1 MKKLIHLSLISV
13 CLSLGA
19 CATIAQTPLNDDI
32 SSYIAQ
38 LAESDNI
45 STAEAKRR
53 LFINA
58 NRDKTLSELD
68 EEFIGRIAGHYF
80 EHQPIYRYVIRLKG
94 NGVDTVRQIK
104 IYNPSNPNHYEILP
118 VAIKYGSETI
128 REEAQRQVT
137 NASTLV
143 INYFPRLQVTYYDDE
158 NDVINAEV
166 NGKPTP
172 KNLRLIEAIQSQ
184 WGQQHPPI
192 NVEFVNFVISPL

>member
-1 MKKLIHLSLISV
+1 MHLTLISV
-13 CLSLGA
+13 YLSLCA

-45 STAEAKRR
+45 SIAEAKRR

-58 NRDKTLSELD
+58 NRDKVLSELD
-68 EEFIGRIAGHYF
+68 EEFTGRIAGHYF
-80 EHQPIYRYVIRLKG
+80 EHRLTYMYVIRIKG

-118 VAIKYGSETI
+118 VAIKYGSETT

-137 NASTLV
+137 NASKLV
-143 INYFPRLQVTYYDDE
+143 LSYFPRLQVTYYDDE
-158 NDVINAEV
+158 NEVVNAKV

-172 KNLRLIEAIQSQ
+172 ENLKLVEAIQSQ

-192 NVEFVNFVISPL
+192 NVEFVSFVISAL